1 MASIQFELI
10 VVILGIFVSLAFA
23 SIAAILKKLNLG
35 IGIWPLLSVAIL
47 FFTGAE
53 YFRSFFDNIT
63 LFRFCIIV
71 GMILFFF
78 AALIKYWDIMELT
91 E

>member
-1 MASIQFELI
+1 MIQFELI
-10 VVILGIFVSLAFA
+10 IVILGLFVSFAFA
-23 SIAAILKKLNLG
+23 VIAAILRKLNLG
-35 IGIWPLLSVAIL
+35 VGIWPLLSVGIL
-47 FFTGAE
+47 FMIAAE
-53 YFRSFFDNIT
+53 YFRAFFDNLL

-71 GMILFFF
+71 GMIIFFF